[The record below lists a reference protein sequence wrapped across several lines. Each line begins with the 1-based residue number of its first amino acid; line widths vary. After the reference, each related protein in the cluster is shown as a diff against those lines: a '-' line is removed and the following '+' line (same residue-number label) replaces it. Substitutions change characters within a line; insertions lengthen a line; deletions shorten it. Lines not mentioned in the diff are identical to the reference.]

1 MQPKSVSLTLELKH
15 DAGGGCNLLFDLLQD
30 TKLES
35 PILAKRNRLNVLLQ
49 VSNTMPIIFAD
60 LFPVLFAFYAA
71 CGGREGGSEGGRG
84 GGTQCLGPRLPAV
97 INKNIGLHVHWAFST
112 VLFNEQRKKSSKRKR
127 GVESSRL
134 IKKIK

>member
-1 MQPKSVSLTLELKH
+1 M
-15 DAGGGCNLLFDLLQD
+15 FDLLRD

-71 CGGREGGSEGGRG
+71 CRGRERGSEGGRG
-84 GGTQCLGPRLPAV
+84 GEHNVWDHASLQ
-97 INKNIGLHVHWAFST
+97 
-112 VLFNEQRKKSSKRKR
+112 
-127 GVESSRL
+127 
-134 IKKIK
+134 